1 MGPPMTRETSPP
13 KRQLPGPTA
22 PHARGIRAAKRG
34 GSSPARD
41 APGSGNEPRA
51 VGTGAGASCR
61 QTEVAVCR
69 PVLAV
74 LRPGVA
80 DSAALPWRQS
90 FEIWGCSGPTRGSC
104 VLFSQRG
111 WRSPLGTAA
120 PPPVNRLLTLLLTRD
135 RRPPP
140 EQEKALAPLG
150 LRQGTEGRPPGLRGG
165 PLCCP
170 SPQLCP
176 GPPRADPL
184 PALGTGSPCSL
195 ASPPSHEG
203 AHTRLPVTLGA
214 TGQRAPAPAHGRL
227 HCDTARHHPRRAAHI
242 RRSFWAGRGPRGPR
256 VAGPEGTLSSRAS
269 GQRPAHKERAARSR
283 GLVFYLGN
291 KPLTGSRPP
300 RPG

>member
-13 KRQLPGPTA
+13 KRQLLGPTA

-61 QTEVAVCR
+61 QTEVVVCR

-80 DSAALPWRQS
+80 DSAALPWQQS
-90 FEIWGCSGPTRGSC
+90 FETWGCSGPTRGSC
-104 VLFSQRG
+104 VLFSRRG

-140 EQEKALAPLG
+140 EQEKAPAPLG
-150 LRQGTEGRPPGLRGG
+150 LRRGTEGRPPGLRGG

-176 GPPRADPL
+176 GPPNADPL
-184 PALGTGSPCSL
+184 PAPGTGFPCSL
-195 ASPPSHEG
+195 ASPPSHEE

-227 HCDTARHHPRRAAHI
+227 HCDTARRAA
-242 RRSFWAGRGPRGPR
+242 A
-256 VAGPEGTLSSRAS
+256 AGPPGTVRDGLHTSNGAS
-269 GQRPAHKERAARSR
+269 GLDGAREARGSPARKERAARSR

>member
-1 MGPPMTRETSPP
+1 M
-13 KRQLPGPTA
+13 
-22 PHARGIRAAKRG
+22 
-34 GSSPARD
+34 
-41 APGSGNEPRA
+41 
-51 VGTGAGASCR
+51 
-61 QTEVAVCR
+61 
-69 PVLAV
+69 
-74 LRPGVA
+74 
-80 DSAALPWRQS
+80 
-90 FEIWGCSGPTRGSC
+90 
-104 VLFSQRG
+104 
-111 WRSPLGTAA
+111 GTAA

-135 RRPPP
+135 WRPPP
-140 EQEKALAPLG
+140 EQEKAPAPLG
-150 LRQGTEGRPPGLRGG
+150 LRRGTEGRPPGLRGA

-176 GPPRADPL
+176 GPPNADPL
-184 PALGTGSPCSL
+184 PAPGTGSPCSL
-195 ASPPSHEG
+195 ASPPSHEE

-227 HCDTARHHPRRAAHI
+227 HCDTARHRPRRAAHI

-269 GQRPAHKERAARSR
+269 GQRPARKERAARSR